1 MRIGRL
7 GSVGLLSSLVIIA
20 ASPANAA
27 SASFGERLQQMI
39 EGTVSPVLL
48 LIGAASLAAGIYLMG
63 KGLMKMVEASS
74 DRGSATLGSA
84 FLMLFSATLLIALPD
99 AAGVGVTSIFGSN
112 NFLGTNSLDQVQQ
125 ALDTGPS
132 GKASSLASYFSG
144 AATVAT
150 PDDCLSSKEA
160 TVCMAKNLA
169 LNVAP
174 IATIAVF
181 LVAFV
186 WGLWLFASSLLA
198 VAKANPGQGMPPG
211 IASKFIGSA
220 LLMNSPFLFQIMAAT
235 IFGGS
240 LTTIDDQGLVEKSS
254 LLSYST
260 SMSGALDRYEELVG
274 YVFVILALF
283 GAVAFVKGVF
293 MLISAGEGNNKATYG
308 HALVFIIAGVLLAN
322 SKASTCMALT
332 TVGAQAYN
340 GLGFCS

>member
-1 MRIGRL
+1 MRIGRFWSL
-7 GSVGLLSSLVIIA
+7 GLLSALLPA
-20 ASPANAA
+20 ATPAHAA
-27 SASFGERLQQMI
+27 ASFGERLQQMI

-48 LIGAASLAAGIYLMG
+48 LIGAASLVAGIWLMG
-63 KGLMKMVEASS
+63 KGLMKMVEASQE
-74 DRGSATLGSA
+74 RGGATLGSA
-84 FLMLFSATLLIALPD
+84 FAMVFAATLLIALPD
-99 AAGVGVTSIFGSN
+99 AAGVGVTSIFGTN

-132 GKASSLASYFSG
+132 GTAGTLGSYFAG
-144 AATVAT
+144 AASVAA
-150 PDDCLSSKEA
+150 PEDCLSSEEA
-160 TVCMAKNLA
+160 TVCMARNLA
-169 LNVAP
+169 KNVAP

-186 WGLWLFASSLLA
+186 WGLWLFASSLIA
-198 VAKANPGQGMPPG
+198 VAKANPGQGMPQG
-211 IASKFIGSA
+211 IAAKFVGA
-220 LLMNSPFLFQIMAAT
+220 FLLMNSPFLFKITTST
-235 IFGGS
+235 IFGGNAMAV
-240 LTTIDDQGLVEKSS
+240 TDTGINTGSS

-260 SMSGALDRYEELVG
+260 NMSGALQRYEQLVG

-283 GAVAFVKGVF
+283 GAVAFVQGVF

-332 TVGAQAYN
+332 TVGAFSYQ